1 MDKFHDSY
9 VHKGLRKK
17 LIQIL
22 RTKGISDENVLQ
34 AMSEIP
40 RQYFVAA
47 GLDRVVYEDRAIPI
61 DADQTISQPYTVAF
75 MSQLLKIEK
84 RDKVLELGTGS
95 GYQAIV
101 LAKLGASVY
110 TVERQEALFVKTSR
124 LLKEMGFT
132 GIRTFLRDGS
142 NGLSNQAPFD
152 KIIVT
157 AALDEV
163 PQALLE
169 QLRTGG
175 YLIAPVGQPIQELQL
190 ILKNAEDNFTI
201 VRHGDFRFVPVLSGI
216 QRDSHN

>member
-9 VHKGLRKK
+9 VHQGLRKK

-22 RTKGISDENVLQ
+22 RTRGISDERVLQ

-40 RQYFVAA
+40 RQHFVAA
-47 GLDRVVYEDRAIPI
+47 GLDRIVYEDRAIPI

-110 TVERQEALFVKTSR
+110 TVERQESLFKKTSAM
-124 LLKEMGFT
+124 LKEMGYS

-142 NGLSNQAPFD
+142 NGLSDQAPFD

-190 ILKNAEDNFTI
+190 IHKKAQNDYAIE
-201 VRHGDFRFVPVLSGI
+201 RHGDFRFVPVLSGI
-216 QRDSHN
+216 KRNNFN